1 MPDYT
6 VVETVPAAEDFCRLR
21 EISGLS
27 PRPLEAAR
35 KALPGSCYGM
45 HILFEGKPVG
55 MGRIVGDGALNFDI
69 VDVAVDPLH
78 QGKGS
83 AESLWKRWLPGWI
96 AMPAKGRTFV

>member
-45 HILFEGKPVG
+45 HILCEGKPVG

-78 QGKGS
+78 QGKG
-83 AESLWKRWLPGWI
+83 L
-96 AMPAKGRTFV
+96 GRVKIGRAHV